1 MDLEKKTGLTVSY
14 YDYDKNL
21 IQSWGFQSSI
31 RLALLIN
38 SIVYQKDKIVICDE
52 KQIEESLQF
61 IIWDLK
67 KFLKTPYEPEDN
79 A

>member
-31 RLALLIN
+31 RLALLI
-38 SIVYQKDKIVICDE
+38 STIVGEKSKIELDRD
-52 KQIEESLQF
+52 QIEKSVDY
-61 IIWDLK
+61 IICDLK